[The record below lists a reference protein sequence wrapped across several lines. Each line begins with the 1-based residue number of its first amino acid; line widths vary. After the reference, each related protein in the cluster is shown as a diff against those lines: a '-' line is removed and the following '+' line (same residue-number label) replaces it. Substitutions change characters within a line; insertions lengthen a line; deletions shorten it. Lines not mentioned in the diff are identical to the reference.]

1 MTDFQSIKQKY
12 RENPLAI
19 LKQLVGRGQIEGS
32 DYVILNP
39 NRNDSKLGSFRID
52 ISTGRF
58 HDFATGDRG
67 GSIID
72 LAAFAYN
79 CDIVEAA
86 KHLQQLFP
94 SLAGESVAA
103 DIIPAKKK
111 KLDPKYVWSLSKIKQ
126 HKYLD
131 KKKVTIGNARVN
143 IYKGNAQLVIPLTDF
158 CPANAE
164 NLQIK
169 GLQFI
174 DKNGEKFFPLPF
186 KGLFHVASDYD
197 ISKEIIVIAEG
208 YATAR
213 SIAESTD
220 FYVIAAMSSCNLKT
234 VAEKISKQFTNAKI
248 IVAADNDEAGR
259 KSAEEAK
266 QATVEIVYP
275 THECNDFND
284 LHMVYGTEAVKAC
297 FKEVFHE

>member
-86 KHLQQLFP
+86 KHLQQLFM
-94 SLAGESVAA
+94 V
-103 DIIPAKKK
+103 DR
-111 KLDPKYVWSLSKIKQ
+111 W
-126 HKYLD
+126 
-131 KKKVTIGNARVN
+131 
-143 IYKGNAQLVIPLTDF
+143 
-158 CPANAE
+158 
-164 NLQIK
+164 
-169 GLQFI
+169 
-174 DKNGEKFFPLPF
+174 
-186 KGLFHVASDYD
+186 
-197 ISKEIIVIAEG
+197 
-208 YATAR
+208 
-213 SIAESTD
+213 
-220 FYVIAAMSSCNLKT
+220 T
-234 VAEKISKQFTNAKI
+234 VAEIS
-248 IVAADNDEAGR
+248 
-259 KSAEEAK
+259 
-266 QATVEIVYP
+266 
-275 THECNDFND
+275 
-284 LHMVYGTEAVKAC
+284 
-297 FKEVFHE
+297 